1 MLLGIESSCDD
12 SSLALMDL
20 QTAQLLWHSKIS
32 QESAHSP
39 YGGVVPELASRLH
52 AVNLPLLAKRA
63 KEFLGG
69 FSALKAIAI
78 TTCPGLSVT
87 LLEGLML
94 AKTLAL
100 GLKIPLISIDHL
112 QAHIYSLFIDKPVI
126 LPLSVLL
133 VSGGH
138 TLIIEVHDAQ
148 NMQIVAQSLDDSLGE
163 SFDKVSKM
171 LGLGYPGGPIVETL
185 ARDCPPQEKLNFTLP
200 LKDHKGLAFSFSGL
214 KNAVRLAILK
224 ERERGVLSESF
235 KTRLCAG
242 FQETATVH
250 LVQNLRRYFANS
262 PIKTLG
268 LVGGVSANA
277 YVRECINALCGELG
291 LDLLLAPLEFCS
303 DNAAMVARAGVELYR
318 CEDFTPL
325 HSLDIS
331 PHTRLPFVG

>member
-12 SSLALMDL
+12 SALALTDMQSAKL
-20 QTAQLLWHSKIS
+20 CWHSKIS

-52 AVNLPLLAKRA
+52 ALNLPILAKKARD
-63 KEFLGG
+63 FLGS
-69 FSALKAIAI
+69 FNALKAIAI

-112 QAHIYSLFIDKPVI
+112 QAHIFSLFIDKPATF
-126 LPLSVLL
+126 PLSILL

-138 TLIIEVHDAQ
+138 TLIVEAHSSQSMHI
-148 NMQIVAQSLDDSLGE
+148 IAQSMDDSLGE

-171 LGLGYPGGPIVETL
+171 LGLGYPGGPIVEKL
-185 ARDCPPQEKLNFTLP
+185 AKACPLQEGLKFPMP
-200 LKDHKGLAFSFSGL
+200 LKEHQGLAFSFSGL

-224 ERERGVLSESF
+224 ESEKGILSEDF
-235 KTRLCAG
+235 KARLCAG
-242 FQETATVH
+242 FQEIATAH
-250 LVQNLRRYFANS
+250 LLQNLRRYLAKS

-268 LVGGVSANA
+268 LVGGVSANH
-277 YVRECINALCGELG
+277 YIREQIKACCADFGCS
-291 LDLLLAPLEFCS
+291 LLLAPLEFCS
-303 DNAAMVARAGVELYR
+303 DNAAMVARLGVECYKNK
-318 CEDFTPL
+318 DFYSIDT
-325 HSLDIS
+325 LDIS
-331 PHTRLPFVG
+331 PHTRLLSIN